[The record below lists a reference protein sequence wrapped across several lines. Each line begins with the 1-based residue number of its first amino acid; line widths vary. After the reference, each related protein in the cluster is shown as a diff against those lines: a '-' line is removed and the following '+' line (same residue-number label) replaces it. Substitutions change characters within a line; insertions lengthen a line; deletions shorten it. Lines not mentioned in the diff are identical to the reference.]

1 MPETPSGPR
10 APYMD
15 VLDAL
20 LDEIKGKQP
29 GDPIPSETTLS
40 QRHGV
45 ARMTARRA
53 LGVLRERGLIETR
66 WGKGSFV
73 ARPADS
79 DVEDERQDG

>member
-1 MPETPSGPR
+1 MPEIPSGPR

-29 GDPIPSETTLS
+29 GDPIPSETALS

-79 DVEDERQDG
+79 DAEDERQDG